1 VSACIELLGQPRRDL
16 GSDEL
21 WKRSRERS
29 RLRRMTAADGGPA
42 PRSLV
47 SAALVDLDGPLAW
60 RADLTLSVRD
70 RDLADPEIW
79 DVSLARVRAKRRAAQ
94 PGLLPQARVA
104 GASLL
109 VAAVAAALPVQ
120 GGAHSRARTSGVARE
135 HAELLRFGS
144 RGPAV
149 AEIQRALGIDA
160 DGIFGPRTRAA
171 VRSFQ
176 KRHGLVVDGIVG
188 PQTRAALARERSGAR
203 NSSLL
208 RKGSR
213 GPAVAALQRALGI
226 TADGI
231 FGPRTHAAVRS
242 FQKRHGLVVDGIVG
256 PQTRAALARNRGGSQ
271 SGSLLRM
278 GSRGPA
284 VAALQRALGI
294 PADGIFGPQ
303 TRSAVRQFQARH
315 GLTVDGIAGPQT
327 LGALKNG
334 RGGGSGSKS
343 GGSGSKSGGSSSKG
357 GGSSASKSRGSSSPK
372 RVRSVDRRLWAELA
386 LARRMG
392 LSLWSA
398 YRPGSRF
405 PSGKRSDHSY
415 YPSKA
420 IDVAGSTRS
429 MRRYARAVAGRPG
442 VDIVIHSPVGIW
454 QAGVGWS
461 RIDSP
466 TTRREHYD
474 HVHVDTF

>member
-1 VSACIELLGQPRRDL
+1 VSACVELLGQPRRDL

-21 WKRSRERS
+21 WERSLARS
-29 RLRRMTAADGGPA
+29 RLRRLTPTDGGSA

-60 RADLTLSVRD
+60 RADRAVSV

-79 DVSLARVRAKRRAAQ
+79 DISLSRVRAKRRAAQ

-149 AEIQRALGIDA
+149 AAIQRALGIDA
-160 DGIFGPRTRAA
+160 DGIFGPRTR
-171 VRSFQ
+171 
-176 KRHGLVVDGIVG
+176 
-188 PQTRAALARERSGAR
+188 
-203 NSSLL
+203 
-208 RKGSR
+208 
-213 GPAVAALQRALGI
+213 
-226 TADGI
+226 
-231 FGPRTHAAVRS
+231 AAVRS

-327 LGALKNG
+327 LGALTNG
-334 RGGGSGSKS
+334 RG

-357 GGSSASKSRGSSSPK
+357 GGSSASKSRGSSSTK

-392 LSLWSA
+392 LTLWSA

-420 IDVAGSTRS
+420 IDVAGSARS
-429 MRRYARAVAGRPG
+429 MRRYARAVAGRRG

-461 RIDSP
+461 RIDSA

>member
-1 VSACIELLGQPRRDL
+1 VSACIQLLGQPRRDL

-21 WKRSRERS
+21 WERSLARS

-47 SAALVDLDGPLAW
+47 SAALPDLDAPLV
-60 RADLTLSVRD
+60 RRLDPVLSV

-79 DVSLARVRAKRRAAQ
+79 DISLSRVRAKRRAAQ

-135 HAELLRFGS
+135 QAELLRFGS

-149 AEIQRALGIDA
+149 AAIQRALGIDA

-188 PQTRAALARERSGAR
+188 PQTRGALARERSGSR
-203 NSSLL
+203 SGSLL

-242 FQKRHGLVVDGIVG
+242 FQKRDGLVVDGIVG
-256 PQTRAALARNRGGSQ
+256 PQTRAALARNRGGNGS
-271 SGSLLRM
+271 SSLLRT

-334 RGGGSGSKS
+334 RGGGSGY
-343 GGSGSKSGGSSSKG
+343 KSGGSSSKG
-357 GGSSASKSRGSSSPK
+357 GGSSASKSRGSSSTK

-392 LSLWSA
+392 LTLWSA

-405 PSGKRSDHSY
+405 ASGKRSDHSY

-420 IDVAGSTRS
+420 IDVAGSARS
-429 MRRYARAVAGRPG
+429 MRRYARAVAGMRG

>member
-1 VSACIELLGQPRRDL
+1 VSACIELLGRPRRDL

-21 WKRSRERS
+21 WERSLERS
-29 RLRRMTAADGGPA
+29 RLRRVTAMDGGPA

-47 SAALVDLDGPLAW
+47 SAALVDLDGPLVCRSGPA
-60 RADLTLSVRD
+60 LSV
-70 RDLADPEIW
+70 RDLADPELW
-79 DVSLARVRAKRRAAQ
+79 DISLARAGAKRRAAQ

-135 HAELLRFGS
+135 HAEFLRFGS

-149 AEIQRALGIDA
+149 AQVQRALGIDA

-176 KRHGLVVDGIVG
+176 QRHGLLVDGIVG
-188 PQTRAALARERSGAR
+188 PQTRAALARERGGGR
-203 NSSLL
+203 NGSLL

-242 FQKRHGLVVDGIVG
+242 FQQRHGLVVDGIVG
-256 PQTRAALARNRGGSQ
+256 PQTRAALARERGG
-271 SGSLLRM
+271 GRTASLLRM

-294 PADGIFGPQ
+294 PADGVFGPQ
-303 TRSAVRQFQARH
+303 TRSAVRQFQAKR
-315 GLTVDGIAGPQT
+315 GLIVDGIAGPQT

-343 GGSGSKSGGSSSKG
+343 GGSSKGGGSSASK
-357 GGSSASKSRGSSSPK
+357 GGSSASKSRGSSSAK

-392 LSLWSA
+392 LTLWSA

-420 IDVAGSTRS
+420 IDVAGSARS
-429 MRRYARAVAGRPG
+429 MRRYARAVAGMRG

-461 RIDSP
+461 GIDSA

>member
-1 VSACIELLGQPRRDL
+1 MSARTGLLEQPRRDL

-21 WKRSRERS
+21 WARSLDRSRRR
-29 RLRRMTAADGGPA
+29 RLKKTESGPGS
-42 PRSLV
+42 RSLF
-47 SAALVDLDGPLAW
+47 SAALVDLDGPFL
-60 RADLTLSVRD
+60 RRPGRLRLE
-70 RDLADPEIW
+70 RDLSDPELW
-79 DVSLARVRAKRRAAQ
+79 DISLSRVRAKRLAAE

-120 GGAHSRARTSGVARE
+120 GGAHSRARTSGVSRA
-135 HAELLRFGS
+135 HVDLLRFGS

-149 AEIQRALGIDA
+149 AEIQRALGVDA

-176 KRHGLVVDGIVG
+176 QRHGLLVDGIVG
-188 PQTRAALARERSGAR
+188 PQTRAALDRMRSTNR
-203 NSSLL
+203 SS
-208 RKGSR
+208 
-213 GPAVAALQRALGI
+213 
-226 TADGI
+226 
-231 FGPRTHAAVRS
+231 
-242 FQKRHGLVVDGIVG
+242 
-256 PQTRAALARNRGGSQ
+256 
-271 SGSLLRM
+271 SLLRM
-278 GSRGPA
+278 GSRGTA
-284 VAALQRALGI
+284 VEALQRALGI

-303 TRSAVRQFQARH
+303 TRSAVRAFQAKH

-327 LGALKNG
+327 LGALKG
-334 RGGGSGSKS
+334 HRVGGGSASTSAGA
-343 GGSGSKSGGSSSKG
+343 SSK
-357 GGSSASKSRGSSSPK
+357 KRGSSSTKPVK
-372 RVRSVDRRLWAELA
+372 SVDRRLWAELA

-392 LSLWSA
+392 LTLWSA

-415 YPSKA
+415 YPSRA
-420 IDVAGSTRS
+420 IDVAGSAS
-429 MRRYARAVAGRPG
+429 NMRRYARAVAGMRG

-454 QAGVGWS
+454 QAGVGWFDINS
-461 RIDSP
+461 S

>member
-1 VSACIELLGQPRRDL
+1 MSACVELLGQPRRDL

-21 WKRSRERS
+21 WERSLARS
-29 RLRRMTAADGGPA
+29 RLRRLTPTDGGSA

-60 RADLTLSVRD
+60 RADRAVSV

-79 DVSLARVRAKRRAAQ
+79 DISLSRVRAKRRAAQ

-149 AEIQRALGIDA
+149 AAIQRALGIDA

-188 PQTRAALARERSGAR
+188 PQTRAALARNRGGSQSG
-203 NSSLL
+203 SLL

-327 LGALKNG
+327 LGALTNG
-334 RGGGSGSKS
+334 RG

-357 GGSSASKSRGSSSPK
+357 GGSSASKSRGSSSTK

-392 LSLWSA
+392 LTLWSA

-420 IDVAGSTRS
+420 IDVAGSARS
-429 MRRYARAVAGRPG
+429 MRRYARAVAGRRG

-461 RIDSP
+461 RIDSA